1 MLLFL
6 NRFKFHYFRQKD
18 LKVDFKKFIAPAL
31 LATSLAMSGVAGAT
45 PSLSFIIDG
54 DTYGQPYSI
63 SNISTGGETVI
74 RFSLDLGTIPSGGP
88 FCFDTLSGGACN
100 PGQQAPWAFSP
111 VNAPTVG
118 LTSPSS
124 VADGSSLID
133 LFFNDFGV
141 GETFSWNIDV
151 DSASAVSV
159 YGNNLIGASAFVDF
173 SNGQRLLGTLQAVAG
188 NSDASA
194 FTVTGIVRTSDVP
207 EPISIALVSLGLLGL
222 GVSRRK
228 SMKID

>member
-1 MLLFL
+1 M
-6 NRFKFHYFRQKD
+6 
-18 LKVDFKKFIAPAL
+18 DFKKFVAPVL
-31 LATSLAMSGVAGAT
+31 LATSVAMSGVASAS

-63 SNISTGGETVI
+63 SNNSTGGETVI
-74 RFSLDLGTIPSGGP
+74 RFSLNLGTIPSGGP
-88 FCFDTLSGGACN
+88 FCFDTVSGGACN
-100 PGQQAPWAFSP
+100 PQPQNPWAFAP
-111 VNAPTVG
+111 VNPAQVG

-124 VADGSSLID
+124 VADGSSLLD

-151 DSASAVSV
+151 DSATAVSV
-159 YGNNLIGASAFVDF
+159 FGNNLIGASAFVDF
-173 SNGQRLLGTLQAVAG
+173 SNGQRLIGTLQAVAG

-194 FTVTGIVRTSDVP
+194 FTVTGIQTVP
-207 EPISIALVSLGLLGL
+207 EPFSIALVSLGLLGL

-228 SMKID
+228 SPKID